1 MDKILV
7 IATYDSFVKS
17 GIKLAQRLSNDIDIA
32 IQHTK
37 KNQLS
42 QRQIQESHL
51 DKFHYFDYRTLKDSD
66 FDRYNVII
74 IAAGNVASR
83 TFTKRFM
90 QIYAGKTARPIT
102 IAIFPGLI
110 WGQAESILSRIHFD
124 IILANSEHDKN
135 ITKDLIKQYKL
146 PTKVINYGLINI
158 EKKQISLHNHNN
170 IFFIDQV
177 KIPQTKQERQF
188 ILNKLIELAE
198 KRPDYHVYL
207 KRRVINK
214 ELTVHEDKHSYSELL
229 TEYQTLPK
237 NFSLFDG
244 SIDDAYQIM
253 DTCLSFSSSVSI
265 EALHYDIPSFVL
277 SDLGVNEKLYNHPF
291 IGSGMFISIDELI
304 HNLEIHPSIQQE
316 WFTQHVFF
324 DEQRDSHLHSTITE
338 IKNSMQELI
347 VPETLFGGSFRFT
360 LKRNTTFKKFRKF
373 IVSPKLF
380 FIDSKLFKWINST
393 FRFQT

>member
-17 GIKLAQRLSNDIDIA
+17 GIKLAQRLCDDIDIA

-51 DKFHYFDYRTLKDSD
+51 DKFRHVDYRTLKDSD
-66 FDRYNVII
+66 FDRYSVII
-74 IAAGNVASR
+74 IAAGNANSR
-83 TFTKRFM
+83 TFAKRFM
-90 QIYAGKTARPIT
+90 QIYAGKIARPIT

-124 IILANSEHDKN
+124 IILANSEYDKN
-135 ITKDLIKQYKL
+135 ITKNLINQYKL
-146 PTKVINYGLINI
+146 PTRVINYGLINI
-158 EKKQISLHNHNN
+158 EKNQRTIHNHNS

-177 KIPQTKQERQF
+177 KIPETKQERQF
-188 ILNKLIELAE
+188 TLNKLIELAQ

-207 KRRVINK
+207 KRRVINN
-214 ELTVHEDKHSYSELL
+214 ELTVHKDKHSYSELL
-229 TEYQTLPK
+229 SKYPTLPE

-244 SIDDAYQIM
+244 SIDEAYRIM
-253 DTCLSFSSSVSI
+253 GTCLSFSSSVSI

-277 SDLGVNEKLYNHPF
+277 SDLGVNDKLYNYPF
-291 IGSGMFISIDELI
+291 VGSGMFISIDELI
-304 HNLEIHPSIQQE
+304 QNRGIRPSIQQD

-324 DEQRDSHLHSTITE
+324 DEQRDSHLRSIITE
-338 IKNSMQELI
+338 IKLSMQELI

-360 LKRNTTFKKFRKF
+360 LTRKTIFRKLRKF

-380 FIDSKLFKWINST
+380 FIDSKLFKWINSICKSKT
-393 FRFQT
+393 